1 MTLYQIPTES
11 FDEVRTVLMSKLSK
25 ICRRSLGFDGTFQ
38 KRHLR
43 LELAARP
50 LGHTLAESPR
60 CHSGMVSHGGRS
72 FSCMAGVDVSVGR
85 SGATNMNDNTPLPYG
100 ERLSPTPRFS
110 RQPTAG
116 SLIKILRATT
126 TAIHHRH
133 SQQNAVTWRRLSQ
146 LRASFSHGEREAIRI
161 HTHVD
166 KGGVNWNQRSSAVD
180 TDTLQTSG
188 NWSVAYSRLLPDAYN
203 GINFQLPFPVYP

>member
-11 FDEVRTVLMSKLSK
+11 FDEVRTELTSKLSK

-60 CHSGMVSHGGRS
+60 CHLGMVSHGGRS
-72 FSCMAGVDVSVGR
+72 SSCMAGVDVSVGR
-85 SGATNMNDNTPLPYG
+85 SRATNMNDNTPLPYG
-100 ERLSPTPRFS
+100 GRLSPTPRFS

-126 TAIHHRH
+126 TAIPNRTVYLCVVG
-133 SQQNAVTWRRLSQ
+133 VTRQPSLGGGYRNCE
-146 LRASFSHGEREAIRI
+146 RASLMEKERPYAYT
-161 HTHVD
+161 HTSI
-166 KGGVNWNQRSSAVD
+166 KEG
-180 TDTLQTSG
+180 
-188 NWSVAYSRLLPDAYN
+188 
-203 GINFQLPFPVYP
+203 